1 MEPSGQGLQC
11 VFVDLGPRGGTEF
24 LPFHPVDRSPLEP
37 LCPGRPWRPHAGLCP
52 GPVVEDGGQGQSSLS
67 GFPDATA
74 VASDG
79 LCAFGPENGHA
90 TAHRPPL
97 FCPIG
102 RHLSGFYHRLPPS
115 DLLGGDQ
122 YRPFLFDRLFW
133 IAPHIQKSILPLLF
147 WFLGHGMPYFLPW
160 DIGLAVP
167 AGLR

>member
-1 MEPSGQGLQC
+1 
-11 VFVDLGPRGGTEF
+11 
-24 LPFHPVDRSPLEP
+24 
-37 LCPGRPWRPHAGLCP
+37 
-52 GPVVEDGGQGQSSLS
+52 PVVEDGGQGQSSLP

-74 VASDG
+74 VAPDG

-133 IAPHIQKSILPLLF
+133 TAPHFQKSILPLLF

-167 AGLR
+167 VGLRWFPGESGPGQSIDPHGAPCHAGEPIGPFQTEGMNGPGSHSRT